1 MVGSAKRLNDS
12 KTLCKCALHLPAPN
26 KKPRPSFRLSQ
37 LKITDLPEIGS
48 RNSND
53 LISQCQGVQRITRRL
68 FTFAYPECTER
79 RNIHRSVTS
88 LTRLMRL
95 HHSLQHLM
103 LQSVPVLLQQQIQ
116 TSLQWLQHVS
126 AYDARGMRNRYLQG

>member
-53 LISQCQGVQRITRRL
+53 LISQCQDVQRITKGL
-68 FTFAYPECTER
+68 FTVLHQ
-79 RNIHRSVTS
+79 NIVEQQLPATQRK
-88 LTRLMRL
+88 
-95 HHSLQHLM
+95 
-103 LQSVPVLLQQQIQ
+103 VLL
-116 TSLQWLQHVS
+116 
-126 AYDARGMRNRYLQG
+126 A